1 MTKLGFSVVLLFAF
15 FFQSYQFHIL
25 FRVCSLQQ
33 LQSNQNI
40 SLRPYLLLAYFLEEE
55 RDKLGGFCSYHS
67 DNHALSVQIIH
78 TLVTDEP

>member
-1 MTKLGFSVVLLFAF
+1 MQSATITKQPEYFPSSPGFGES
-15 FFQSYQFHIL
+15 
-25 FRVCSLQQ
+25 
-33 LQSNQNI
+33 
-40 SLRPYLLLAYFLEEE
+40 YLLLAYFLEEE